1 MNWVLIPICN
11 ARFGLKSSLEILMR
25 QEKLKP
31 HGLDEIIKLSAAAS
45 YQVRTPTK
53 IDRNP
58 ACGVLALRSELQTKK
73 NYQGI
78 NARKNK
84 IIQRTVS
91 KEKTALKILMT
102 EYK

>member
-1 MNWVLIPICN
+1 
-11 ARFGLKSSLEILMR
+11 MR

-45 YQVRTPTK
+45 NQVRTPTK

-73 NYQGI
+73 KLSGNQCQKKQD
-78 NARKNK
+78 NPKN
-84 IIQRTVS
+84 RF
-91 KEKTALKILMT
+91 
-102 EYK
+102 